1 MQAGS
6 GFLSTFIYYF
16 ATTAIVIT
24 VVASQATDLEI
35 ATGIPQKIG
44 ALGGA
49 LAGLV
54 GVYFNR
60 SVAIVIPYLEKEK
73 FLTELETLLTAIDY
87 QLQSQGNEVRVY
99 GQSGIK
105 KWLSGRVFVK
115 FDGQEATIASRA
127 IHMRRIEG
135 QIQVNRVSDR
145 AAELKRSRKD
155 LD

>member
-6 GFLSTFIYYF
+6 SFLSTFIYYF

-24 VVASQATDLEI
+24 VVVSQATGLEI
-35 ATGIPQKIG
+35 ATGVPQQIG

-60 SVAIVIPYLEKEK
+60 SVAIVVPFLEKEK
-73 FLTELETLLTAIDY
+73 FLAELETLLTAMGY
-87 QLQSQGNEVRVY
+87 QLQAKGNEVRVY
-99 GQSGIK
+99 ARSGIN

-115 FDGQEATIASRA
+115 FEGQEATIASRA
-127 IHMRRIEG
+127 VHMRQIEP
-135 QIQVNRVSDR
+135 QIQANRVGDR
-145 AAELKRSRKD
+145 AAELKRSLKN